1 MNKSRIICALL
12 LLMLLSSCS
21 KNDDQKYAQILADE
35 ECNLVIEVPPGNS
48 VWFKAEG
55 YNPVTKKKEICK
67 THNRWWNMFADEIDV
82 GDTIV
87 KKKGE
92 LIFSIH
98 KNDTIIRKK
107 W

>member
-1 MNKSRIICALL
+1 MRNFCLL
-12 LLMLLSSCS
+12 LLLVLLSSCS
-21 KNDDQKYAQILADE
+21 KDNDQKYAQILADE
-35 ECNLVIEVPPGNS
+35 ECNLVIEVPPSNS

-55 YNPVTKKKEICK
+55 YNPVTKEKEICK
-67 THNRWWNMFADEIDV
+67 THNRWWNMFANEIDV

-92 LIFSIH
+92 LIFSIY
-98 KNDTIIRKK
+98 KNDTIIRHK

>member
-1 MNKSRIICALL
+1 MKKNCALL
-12 LLMLLSSCS
+12 LLILLSSCS

-35 ECNLVIEVPPGNS
+35 ECNLVIEVPPDNS

-55 YNPVTKKKEICK
+55 YNPVTKKKEIYK
-67 THNRWWNMFADEIDV
+67 THNRWWNMFADEIDI

>member
-1 MNKSRIICALL
+1 MLFWGLII
-12 LLMLLSSCS
+12 SCE
-21 KNDDQKYAQILADE
+21 KNSDKKYSQILANE
-35 ECNLVIEVPPGNS
+35 ECNLVVETKPTNS
-48 VWFKAEG
+48 VWFKVEG
-55 YNPVTKKKEICK
+55 YNPKTKEEMTCK
-67 THNRWWNMFADEIDV
+67 TNNRWWNMFADEIEI

-98 KNDTIIRKK
+98 KKDTLINHK